1 MALLWC
7 VKSARF
13 RFNFP
18 FNLYWNLN
26 KRFFYQAYKSLPS
39 CEHLWNNDETNLS
52 KEKIEF
58 FISHVF
64 DNTQKIDKRNKC
76 HLNIREKNQCIQKF
90 SY

>member
-18 FNLYWNLN
+18 FNWYWNLN
-26 KRFFYQAYKSLPS
+26 KRFFYQAYQSLPS

-64 DNTQKIDKRNKC
+64 DNTHKKLISETNVIWIFEKKSMYTKI
-76 HLNIREKNQCIQKF
+76 
-90 SY
+90 